1 MTDNRVDDPAG
12 ITNTSRD
19 TQREIMVP
27 SAVWLVSKQTRHE
40 SPQRRVLAT
49 ASMSDRP
56 IAASTNKRFAGSS
69 ELIVGGGV

>member
-1 MTDNRVDDPAG
+1 MTDNRVDHPAD
-12 ITNTSRD
+12 ITDTSRH

-27 SAVWLVSKQTRHE
+27 SAVRVVSRQTRHD
-40 SPQRRVLAT
+40 SSQRRVLAT

-56 IAASTNKRFAGSS
+56 IATSTNTRFAGSS